1 MSKSLSEFA
10 PISEKLGLWS
20 AQKGALRCTA
30 LRLRDGSLCLYSPVL
45 GLDEAALKSLTALGD
60 VAFLLAPNHYH
71 NKGLAEYAEA
81 SPDAVLVCSEK
92 AQPRLEK
99 QTGLSFA
106 GLHSLATL
114 LPDGC
119 DLVEPEGLKTGEVW
133 LTHATAEGA
142 VWVVC
147 DAFKGASGNAGTA
160 SPDIELLGTFPTY
173 GIQDKGIYSAF
184 VKAKLNEL
192 PPTMIVPCHGSL
204 VRSENLAASVKSLST
219 FPN

>member
-1 MSKSLSEFA
+1 MNKSLSKFV

-20 AQKGALRCTA
+20 AQKGALRCTV

-45 GLDEAALKSLTALGD
+45 GLDDATLTSLAAHGD

-71 NKGLAEYAEA
+71 NKGLAVYAEA
-81 SPDAVLVCSEK
+81 FPDAVLVCSEK

-114 LPDGC
+114 LPIGS

-133 LTHATAEGA
+133 LTYATAEGA

-147 DAFKGASGNAGTA
+147 DAFKGASGRTGTA

-173 GIQDKGIYSAF
+173 GIQDKGIYSTF

-192 PPTMIVPCHGSL
+192 PPTVIVPCHGSV
-204 VRSENLAASVKSLST
+204 VRSENLAASVISLLE
-219 FPN
+219 